1 MSPVLS
7 REALQALTGFRNP
20 SKQVE
25 WFRKELGLEPPIG
38 ADGRPRVSQAVV
50 DQATLARS
58 QGLKITAMQPPA
70 QSEGPRWTVAA

>member
-7 REALQALTGFRNP
+7 REALHALTGFRNP

-58 QGLKITAMQPPA
+58 QGLKISSMQTPA
-70 QSEGPRWTVAA
+70 HSEGPCWTVAA